1 MYNILKDNKCKWTQ
15 WEELNQFRK
24 IKKFQV
30 KLSSKNYAIFLA
42 IEVINKSNFYVM
54 LKNYIAVR

>member
-1 MYNILKDNKCKWTQ
+1 MGGTY
-15 WEELNQFRK
+15 QFWK

-54 LKNYIAVR
+54 LKN

>member
-1 MYNILKDNKCKWTQ
+1 MKDNKCKWTQ